1 MSAAAPA
8 LPPGMTDVKHVPDR
22 SRFELAA
29 GDEVAV
35 LVYEEGERDVALLHT
50 VVPRSMEGQGV
61 GSKLAEAAVSWAG
74 EQGLEVVPVCSF
86 VRGWLARHEQP
97 PAG

>member
-1 MSAAAPA
+1 MSTRTAA
-8 LPPGMTDVKHVPDR
+8 LVPGMTDVVHAPGR
-22 SRFELAA
+22 SRFEYGS

-50 VVPRSMEGQGV
+50 VVPPSMEGQGV

-86 VRGWLARHEQP
+86 VRGWLDRHERP